1 MMPQGSNVDYIMG
14 LTNRV
19 NELNLQLR
27 DFQRMFSALCLMQM
41 DEKGKVRIN
50 KQTLNRVEKIETAQ
64 WDTNARG
71 AIIVHVTM
79 QEK

>member
-14 LTNRV
+14 LTHRV
-19 NELNLQLR
+19 DELTLQLR

-41 DEKGKVRIN
+41 DDKNRVRIN
-50 KQTLNRVEKIETAQ
+50 KQVLNRVEKIDTAQ

-71 AIIVHVTM
+71 AIIVDITM
-79 QEK
+79 QD